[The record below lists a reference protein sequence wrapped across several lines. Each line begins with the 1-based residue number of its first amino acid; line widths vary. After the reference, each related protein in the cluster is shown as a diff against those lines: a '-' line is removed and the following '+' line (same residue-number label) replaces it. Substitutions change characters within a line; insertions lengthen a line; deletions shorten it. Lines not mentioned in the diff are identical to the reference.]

1 MHSQLI
7 IYLWKGTMFSR
18 QVKDRLIRNG
28 LLLAALSSSMVLL
41 LITVFLFKEG
51 ATLFWESPV
60 EFGFAIVTHPELDVV
75 ELSASDL
82 MEIKEGRARY
92 WSVFGGPD
100 RRIAWL
106 SYDDLEDEDASL
118 CELVAQTPGAV
129 AAVFEEE
136 VTDEVRPVHV
146 PNISLTDF
154 LFGRYWY
161 PTAEPA
167 GQFGILP
174 LILGSLM
181 VVSGAVVI
189 SVPLGVACAVYLA
202 EVAHPKVREAL
213 KPVLEILAGI
223 PSVVFGFFG
232 LVVLVPLVQRLFDLP
247 TGETALS
254 GMIMLAIMA
263 LPTVVSVS
271 EDAIKAVPGTYREA
285 SLALGASRWQ
295 TIYRV
300 VVPAALSGINT
311 AAMLGIGRAVG
322 ETMTVL
328 MVTGNAA
335 VIPHT
340 FLQPVRTLT
349 ANIAAE
355 LGEAPQGGTH
365 FKALFAI
372 GCVLFTFS
380 FIINMIADVV
390 MRKYKQEER

>member
-1 MHSQLI
+1 ML
-7 IYLWKGTMFSR
+7 SR
-18 QVKDRLIRNG
+18 QLKDRIIRSG
-28 LLLAALSSSMVLL
+28 LLIAALSSSIVIL
-41 LITVFLFKEG
+41 LITIFLFREG
-51 ATLFWESPV
+51 GALFWESPV
-60 EFGFAIVTHPELDVV
+60 EYGFVIATHPQVGIDELT
-75 ELSASDL
+75 AADL

-92 WSVFGGPD
+92 WWAFGGGD
-100 RRIAWL
+100 QRIVWFT
-106 SYDDLEDEDASL
+106 YDDLEDEEGFL
-118 CELVAQTPGAV
+118 CDLVAETPGAI
-129 AAVFEEE
+129 AAVFD
-136 VTDEVRPVHV
+136 DEPLDRVHV
-146 PNISLTDF
+146 VRVPKVSLTDF
-154 LFGRYWY
+154 LLGRYWY
-161 PTAEPA
+161 PTAEPSA
-167 GQFGILP
+167 QFGILP

-181 VVSGAVVI
+181 VVVGAVVI

-202 EVAHPKVREAL
+202 EVAHPNVRETL
-213 KPVLEILAGI
+213 KPVLEVLAGI

-232 LVVLVPLVQRLFDLP
+232 LVIVVPLIQRTFDLP

-254 GMIMLAIMA
+254 GMVMLAIMA

-271 EDAIKAVPGTYREA
+271 EDAIRAVPRTYREA
-285 SLALGASRWQ
+285 SLALGATQWQ

-300 VVPAALSGINT
+300 VVPAGLSGINA

-372 GCVLFTFS
+372 GCVLFIFTFV
-380 FIINMIADVV
+380 INIVADIV
-390 MRKYKQEER
+390 MRKYKQAEV

>member
-1 MHSQLI
+1 MML
-7 IYLWKGTMFSR
+7 SR
-18 QVKDRLIRNG
+18 QVKDRLVRRG
-28 LLLAALSSSMVLL
+28 LLLAALSSSVVIL
-41 LITVFLFKEG
+41 LITIFLFKEG
-51 ATLFWESPV
+51 ATLFWQSPV
-60 EFGFAIVTHPELDVV
+60 EFGFVIVTHPGVHIKG
-75 ELSASDL
+75 LSASDL
-82 MEIKEGRARY
+82 MEIKERRTRNWRA
-92 WSVFGGPD
+92 FEGPD
-100 RRIAWL
+100 QRIVLL

-118 CELVAQTPGAV
+118 CDLVARTPGAV

-136 VTDEVRPVHV
+136 VTDEVCSVHV
-146 PNISLTDF
+146 PNISFTDF

-181 VVSGAVVI
+181 VVAGAVVI
-189 SVPLGVACAVYLA
+189 SVPLGVACSVYLA
-202 EVAHPKVREAL
+202 EVAHPMVREIL

-232 LVVLVPLVQRLFDLP
+232 LVVLVPLIQRLFDLP

-271 EDAIKAVPGTYREA
+271 EDAIKAVPAAYREA

-295 TIYRV
+295 TIYRI
-300 VVPAALSGINT
+300 VVPAALSGIN
-311 AAMLGIGRAVG
+311 AAVMLGVGRAIG

-372 GCVLFTFS
+372 GCVLFAFTF
-380 FIINMIADVV
+380 ILNIIADVV
-390 MRKYKQEER
+390 MHKYRQAE

>member
-1 MHSQLI
+1 MLSSQ
-7 IYLWKGTMFSR
+7 F
-18 QVKDRLIRNG
+18 KDRLVRNG
-28 LLLAALSSSMVLL
+28 LLVAALSSSMVIL

-51 ATLFWESPV
+51 GALFWESPV
-60 EFGFAIVTHPELDVV
+60 EFGFVIVAHPELGV
-75 ELSASDL
+75 EELTAAEL
-82 MEIKEGRARY
+82 MGIKEGRVRNWEALE
-92 WSVFGGPD
+92 GPD
-100 RRIAWL
+100 QRVVYL
-106 SYDDLEDEDASL
+106 TYDDLEDGEASL
-118 CELVAQTPGAV
+118 CDWVARTPGAV
-129 AAVFEEE
+129 TAVFEED
-136 VTDEVRPVHV
+136 VTDAVQRIHV
-146 PNISLTDF
+146 PNVSLTDF
-154 LFGRYWY
+154 LFGKYWY

-167 GQFGILP
+167 AQFGILP

-181 VVSGAVVI
+181 VVLGAVVI
-189 SVPLGVACAVYLA
+189 SVPLGVMCAVYLA
-202 EVAHPKVREAL
+202 EVAHPNVRETL
-213 KPVLEILAGI
+213 KPVLEMLAGI

-232 LVVLVPLVQRLFDLP
+232 LVILVPFIQRTFDLP

-254 GMIMLAIMA
+254 GMVMLAIMA

-271 EDAIKAVPGTYREA
+271 EDAIRAVPRAYREA

-300 VVPAALSGINT
+300 VVPAALSGINA

-365 FKALFAI
+365 FKALFSIA
-372 GCVLFTFS
+372 CVLFAFT

-390 MRKYKQEER
+390 MRKYKQAER